1 MKIRAIIVFKRNPS
15 NHWCDEVAVFEL
27 VRDKELYWECQDEA
41 DILSSFN
48 YDKRRLLAKRL
59 AAKYKVDNIIYV
71 DRYYP
76 IRKTIIQFTSPL
88 SRGRLCA
95 YRCKFYKKDLKH

>member
-41 DILSSFN
+41 NILSSFN

-59 AAKYKVDNIIYV
+59 AAKYKVDNIIYI

-76 IRKTIIQFTSPL
+76 IRKVLYEHLPDPSY
-88 SRGRLCA
+88 SLCV